1 MQEKILSIIDKYYKE
16 RNFEY
21 EITKTTYGTIIKN
34 KEILTDVD
42 LLRYIFLNFKAEN
55 KGNYEFF
62 NLVTKSFKF
71 CFSTNTEDER
81 ERILDLVYSNL
92 IELYHGDNDSLG
104 KFVEILNELDKKQ
117 LVNLV
122 ESNFRKENSDE
133 IKIFSQILFYYAKNL
148 SNVKIDFEKFIYCK
162 KFDLIKIKNE
172 IIRKIS
178 DEKYDKYRL
187 VKILKECIE
196 ILDIFDEIYDTKIFV
211 NLNKYITE
219 IDKIFNNKLLI
230 TDENDKF
237 IIQMIVKNESIEIVD
252 SLIRKIKKLF
262 DKNVE
267 IILFINEY
275 NNDLIYQLLK
285 QDLISNLI
293 IKNSLSKNSLM
304 LKNNKD
310 LFIYYDLN
318 APNTKDLIENEFI
331 LINKY
336 LAKYFEILY
345 LVFNQNYKFH
355 KVKLCKNLSSF
366 AYYIKEIEQ
375 NYFNINEYN
384 DEKDKYSLYLY
395 SEDNT
400 FCYELFCKKFPIL
413 EEILKIWLKYD
424 FDKNIPPSDNLNSL
438 IAIRGYNLI
447 VRCTEINKPKYYD
460 KILFQES
467 LEIDDDYAL
476 KPEFEKL
483 LEQKSIGFNTKNIY
497 IVDNLDEYI
506 NIKNNLPSYL
516 MNSYIKRN
524 FNDLLPVFYFIF
536 KKYPILDRKPILLQT
551 SYFMSY
557 NLNIYKKL
565 VDTNN

>member
-21 EITKTTYGTIIKN
+21 EIRKNTYGTIIKN
-34 KEILTDVD
+34 KEILTDID
-42 LLRYIFLNFKAEN
+42 LLRYIFLNFKVEN

-62 NLVTKSFKF
+62 NLVTRSFKF
-71 CFSTNTEDER
+71 CFSTYTEDER

-92 IELYHGDNDSLG
+92 IELYHGDNESLG

-148 SNVKIDFEKFIYCK
+148 SNVKIDFDKFIYCK

-252 SLIRKIKKLF
+252 SLIRKIKKFF

-366 AYYIKEIEQ
+366 ALYIKEIEQ

-516 MNSYIKRN
+516 MNSYIKRS
-524 FNDLLPVFYFIF
+524 FNDLLPIFYFIY

>member
-34 KEILTDVD
+34 KEILTDID
-42 LLRYIFLNFKAEN
+42 LLRYIFLNFKVEN

-71 CFSTNTEDER
+71 CFSANTEDER
-81 ERILDLVYSNL
+81 KRILDLVYSNL

-122 ESNFRKENSDE
+122 EINFRKENSDE
-133 IKIFSQILFYYAKNL
+133 IKNFSQILFYYAKNL
-148 SNVKIDFEKFIYCK
+148 SNLKIDFDKFIYCK

-211 NLNKYITE
+211 NLNKYIIE

-318 APNTKDLIENEFI
+318 DPNTKDLIENEFI

-366 AYYIKEIEQ
+366 ALYIKEIEQ

-516 MNSYIKRN
+516 MNSYIKRS
-524 FNDLLPVFYFIF
+524 FNDLLPIFYFIF

>member
-21 EITKTTYGTIIKN
+21 EIRKNTYGTIIKN
-34 KEILTDVD
+34 KEILTDID
-42 LLRYIFLNFKAEN
+42 LLRYIFLNFKVEN

-62 NLVTKSFKF
+62 NLVTRSFKF
-71 CFSTNTEDER
+71 CFSTYTEDER

-92 IELYHGDNDSLG
+92 IELYHGDNESLG

-148 SNVKIDFEKFIYCK
+148 SNVKIDFDKFIYCK

-366 AYYIKEIEQ
+366 ALYIKEIEQ

>member
-1 MQEKILSIIDKYYKE
+1 MQKKILSIIDKYYKE

-71 CFSTNTEDER
+71 CFSTYTEDER
-81 ERILDLVYSNL
+81 ES
-92 IELYHGDNDSLG
+92 
-104 KFVEILNELDKKQ
+104 
-117 LVNLV
+117 
-122 ESNFRKENSDE
+122 
-133 IKIFSQILFYYAKNL
+133 SQILFYYAKNL
-148 SNVKIDFEKFIYCK
+148 ANVKIDFDKFIYCK

-318 APNTKDLIENEFI
+318 DPNTKDLIENEFI

-366 AYYIKEIEQ
+366 ALYIKEIEQ

-400 FCYELFCKKFPIL
+400 FCYEIFCKKFPML
-413 EEILKIWLKYD
+413 EDILKIWLKYD
-424 FDKNIPPSDNLNSL
+424 FDKNIPPSNNLNSL
-438 IAIRGYNLI
+438 IAIRRYNLI
-447 VRCTEINKPKYYD
+447 LRCTEINTPKYYD

>member
-42 LLRYIFLNFKAEN
+42 LLRYIFLNFKVEN

-71 CFSTNTEDER
+71 CFSTYTEDER

-92 IELYHGDNDSLG
+92 IELYHGDNESLG

-148 SNVKIDFEKFIYCK
+148 SNVKIDFDKFIYCK

-366 AYYIKEIEQ
+366 ALYIKEIEQ

>member
-1 MQEKILSIIDKYYKE
+1 
-16 RNFEY
+16 
-21 EITKTTYGTIIKN
+21 
-34 KEILTDVD
+34 
-42 LLRYIFLNFKAEN
+42 
-55 KGNYEFF
+55 
-62 NLVTKSFKF
+62 LVTKSFKF
-71 CFSTNTEDER
+71 CFSTYTEDER

-92 IELYHGDNDSLG
+92 IELYHGDNESLG

-148 SNVKIDFEKFIYCK
+148 SNVKIDFDKFIYCK

-366 AYYIKEIEQ
+366 ALYIKEIEQ

-536 KKYPILDRKPILLQT
+536 KKYPILDRKPISL
-551 SYFMSY
+551 Y
-557 NLNIYKKL
+557 
-565 VDTNN
+565 

>member
-21 EITKTTYGTIIKN
+21 EIRKNTYGTIIKN
-34 KEILTDVD
+34 KEILTDID
-42 LLRYIFLNFKAEN
+42 LLRYIFLNFKVEN

-71 CFSTNTEDER
+71 CFSTYTEDER

-92 IELYHGDNDSLG
+92 IELYHGDNESLG

-148 SNVKIDFEKFIYCK
+148 SNVKIDFDKFIYCK

-355 KVKLCKNLSSF
+355 KVKICKHLSSF
-366 AYYIKEIEQ
+366 ALYIKEIEQ

-400 FCYELFCKKFPIL
+400 FCYEIFCKKFPIL
-413 EEILKIWLKYD
+413 EDILKIWLKYD
-424 FDKNIPPSDNLNSL
+424 FDKNISPSNNLNSL

-447 VRCTEINKPKYYD
+447 VRCTEINTPKYYD

>member
-1 MQEKILSIIDKYYKE
+1 MQKKILSIIDKYYKE

-42 LLRYIFLNFKAEN
+42 
-55 KGNYEFF
+55 
-62 NLVTKSFKF
+62 
-71 CFSTNTEDER
+71 
-81 ERILDLVYSNL
+81 SNL
-92 IELYHGDNDSLG
+92 IELYHGDNESLG

-148 SNVKIDFEKFIYCK
+148 ANVKIDFDKFIYCK

-293 IKNSLSKNSLM
+293 IKNSLNKNSLM

-318 APNTKDLIENEFI
+318 DPNTKDLIENEFI

-366 AYYIKEIEQ
+366 ALYIKEIEQ

-447 VRCTEINKPKYYD
+447 VRCTEINTPKYYD

-516 MNSYIKRN
+516 MNSYIKRS
-524 FNDLLPVFYFIF
+524 FNDLLPIFYFIF

>member
-71 CFSTNTEDER
+71 CFSTYTEDER

-92 IELYHGDNDSLG
+92 IELYHGDNESLG

-148 SNVKIDFEKFIYCK
+148 ANVKIDFDKFIYCK

-293 IKNSLSKNSLM
+293 IKNSLNKNSLM

-318 APNTKDLIENEFI
+318 DPNTKDLIENEFI

-366 AYYIKEIEQ
+366 ALYIKEIEQ

-424 FDKNIPPSDNLNSL
+424 FDEDIPPSDNLNSL

-447 VRCTEINKPKYYD
+447 VRCTEINTPKYYD

-516 MNSYIKRN
+516 MNSYIKRS
-524 FNDLLPVFYFIF
+524 FNDLLPIFYFIF